1 MRPHAPPGRRVLG
14 SLVAWYRTAP
24 DAPPR
29 TDTPAEVA
37 RVYEA
42 RRWSVF
48 LSCTLGYAL
57 FYTCRLSLSVAKEP
71 LLAEGVFTAAQ
82 LGTIGAAL
90 KFVYAFGKL
99 TNGVIADHANVR
111 KFLSTGLL
119 LSALLNL
126 ALGFVTGFQAFFV
139 LWALN
144 GWFQSM
150 GAAPCGVALTHW
162 FAGRER
168 GTRYGIWCT
177 SHSIGE
183 GFSYFVTA
191 VAVSAWG
198 WHAGFW
204 LPGALCV
211 VASLVL
217 FRALHDRPETEGL
230 PPIEV
235 YKGTGAA
242 TAPRAE
248 RTVGGIWREQL
259 QALRHPWVWV
269 IALSSALM
277 YVSRYG
283 IDDWVLVFLKREK
296 DYDLVGAGAVTS
308 SGQLVGGLLG
318 SILAGI
324 VSDRFF
330 GGRRSWPTLAC
341 GLLQV
346 LSLCALYFVPAGHT
360 ALDVLA
366 LTTFAFATG
375 GLLVFLGGLT
385 AIDVVPKKAAGAALG
400 VVGIFSYLGAG
411 IQEVVSGYL
420 LEGSK
425 RVVDGQD
432 VYHFGTAFAFW
443 IGSAGLS
450 MLLALTTWNV
460 RQRE

>member
-1 MRPHAPPGRRVLG
+1 VLA
-14 SLVAWYRTAP
+14 SLVAWYRTGS

-29 TDTPAEVA
+29 NDDPAVVA
-37 RVYEA
+37 RAYEA

-48 LSCTLGYAL
+48 LSCTFGYAL

-71 LLAEGVFTAAQ
+71 LLAEGIFTAAQ

-99 TNGVIADHANVR
+99 TNGVLADHANVR
-111 KFLSTGLL
+111 RFLATGLFV
-119 LSALLNL
+119 SALLNL
-126 ALGFVTGFQAFFV
+126 ALGFVTGFQVFLV

-144 GWFQSM
+144 GWFQAM

-162 FAGRER
+162 FAAHER

-177 SHSIGE
+177 SHSLGE

-198 WHAGFW
+198 WQAGFW

-211 VASLVL
+211 VASIVL
-217 FRALHDRPETEGL
+217 LWTLHDRPETEGL
-230 PPIEV
+230 PPVEL
-235 YKGTGAA
+235 YKGTGSVS
-242 TAPRAE
+242 APRAE

-259 QALRHPWVWV
+259 GALRHPWVWV
-269 IALSSALM
+269 VALSSALM

-296 DYDLVGAGAVTS
+296 DYDLVAAGAVTS
-308 SGQLVGGLLG
+308 TGQLVGGLAG
-318 SILAGI
+318 SVLAGL
-324 VSDRFF
+324 VSDRVF
-330 GGRRSWPTLAC
+330 GGRRSWPTLGC
-341 GLLQV
+341 GVLQV
-346 LSLCALYFVPAGHT
+346 LSLCALYFLPAGHT
-360 ALDVLA
+360 MLDALA
-366 LTTFAFATG
+366 LTVFAFATG

-385 AIDVVPKKAAGAALG
+385 ALDVVPKKAAGAALG

-425 RVVDGQD
+425 KVVDGVD
-432 VYHFGTAFAFW
+432 VYHFGAAFAFW
-443 IGSAGLS
+443 IGSAVLS
-450 MLLALTTWNV
+450 LLLALTTWNV
-460 RQRE
+460 RARD

>member
-1 MRPHAPPGRRVLG
+1 MLE
-14 SLVAWYRTAP
+14 SLVAWYRTGP
-24 DAPPR
+24 DAPAR
-29 TDTPAEVA
+29 SGDPAAIA
-37 RVYEA
+37 RAYEA

-71 LLAEGVFTAAQ
+71 LLAEGIFTAAQ

-99 TNGVIADHANVR
+99 TNGVIADHTNVR

-126 ALGFVTGFQAFFV
+126 ALGFVTGFQVFVV

-150 GAAPCGVALTHW
+150 GAAPSGVALTHW
-162 FAGRER
+162 FAAHER

-177 SHSIGE
+177 SHSLGE

-191 VAVSAWG
+191 VAVSTWG
-198 WHAGFW
+198 WRAGFW
-204 LPGALCV
+204 MPGALCV
-211 VASLVL
+211 LAALVL
-217 FRALHDRPETEGL
+217 FNTLHDRPETEGL
-230 PPIEV
+230 PPVEV
-235 YKGTGAA
+235 YKGGGAVA
-242 TAPRAE
+242 GPRTE
-248 RTVGGIWREQL
+248 RTVSGIWREQL

-269 IALSSALM
+269 VALSSALM

-283 IDDWVLVFLKREK
+283 IDDWVIVFLKREK
-296 DYDLVGAGAVTS
+296 GYELVGAGAVTS
-308 SGQLVGGLLG
+308 TGQLVGGLLG
-318 SILAGI
+318 SILAGV

-330 GGRRSWPTLAC
+330 GGRRNWPTLAC
-341 GLLQV
+341 GVLQV
-346 LSLCALYFVPAGHT
+346 GALLALYFVPAGHS
-360 ALDVLA
+360 ALDIAA
-366 LTTFAFATG
+366 LSTFAFATG

-385 AIDVVPKKAAGAALG
+385 ALDVVPKKAAGAALG
-400 VVGIFSYLGAG
+400 VVGMFSYVGAG
-411 IQEVVSGYL
+411 IQEMASGYL

-425 RVVDGQD
+425 SVVEGKD
-432 VYHFGTAFAFW
+432 VYHFGSAFAFW
-443 IGSAGLS
+443 TGCAFLS

-460 RQRE
+460 RARD